1 MGPTAEAK
9 IFQDPRIVAAILEQL
24 SPGPLP
30 NSFPHGQ
37 STAPNEGRRECQR
50 TLATLAMVSRS
61 ISSQALDALWRYV
74 DDFRYVLFVLNAYDR
89 ETSMFGDVITDV
101 EWAKFQGYA
110 IRVRELHLGEIQR
123 VHAIVWI
130 TLTRLCPHDPLLP
143 HLERLTGLTIDSS
156 ALCYT
161 TLFSPTIKH
170 LELKVDKAAEA
181 SAIRMVAQAS
191 RPMLSSLRT
200 LFLDDQAVSNSRSN
214 LPESIPFWTL
224 THLQSLHVV
233 HQTTVTATIIK
244 SLVTI
249 PNLQVLKLSV
259 KQVPYVVTSDR
270 TAGFLRLRDL
280 SLSGSLDD
288 VTNFL
293 TATTPPSLEALTV
306 DVPNV
311 GQGESHTARARGSLN
326 DLYAT
331 LPPSL
336 RRLRMKLTVPPNTE
350 VYHFPERGELLAP
363 LRAFPGLRSLKFAFD
378 NAGFHLSDAH
388 LRALEDA
395 WPELVKFEVRSC
407 ERSNTIWYGRV
418 GHGAGPKEVPH
429 THPTV
434 KTLAAFAERHPRL
447 ERLVVPSI
455 DLDALPDI
463 ASVPFLGH
471 ALRHFGVSRLD
482 VGVPLLDY
490 AHALSRLF
498 PSLGVA
504 DARHAVVPRGPHVNL
519 EEREGELRLLLA
531 AMQAGRELAHGPGAD
546 AAGVAG
552 VSVSDIRLIPQ
563 GRHPAPEEDVI
574 PPRGRSRRD
583 YSFSP
588 PRISR
593 SPTHSDFYRR

>member
-1 MGPTAEAK
+1 
-9 IFQDPRIVAAILEQL
+9 
-24 SPGPLP
+24 
-30 NSFPHGQ
+30 
-37 STAPNEGRRECQR
+37 
-50 TLATLAMVSRS
+50 
-61 ISSQALDALWRYV
+61 
-74 DDFRYVLFVLNAYDR
+74 
-89 ETSMFGDVITDV
+89 MFGDVITDT

-110 IRVRELHLGEIQR
+110 IRVRELHLGDIQR

-161 TLFSPTIKH
+161 TLFSSTIRH

-181 SAIRMVAQAS
+181 SAIRMVVQAS
-191 RPMLSSLRT
+191 LPMLSSLRT
-200 LFLDDQAVSNSRSN
+200 LFLDDQAVSSRSN

-233 HQTTVTATIIK
+233 HQTTVTTTIIK
-244 SLVTI
+244 SLATI
-249 PNLQVLKLSV
+249 ANLQVLKLSV
-259 KQVPYVVTSDR
+259 KQVPYVATSDR
-270 TAGFLRLRDL
+270 TAGFVRLRDL
-280 SLSGSLDD
+280 SLSGSLGD

-306 DVPNV
+306 DVPNI
-311 GQGESHTARARGSLN
+311 GQGESYTARARGSLN
-326 DLYAT
+326 ALYAT

-336 RRLRMKLTVPPNTE
+336 RRLRMSLTVPPNTE

-363 LRAFPGLRSLKFAFD
+363 LRALPGLRSIRFAFD

-388 LRALEDA
+388 LRAFEDT
-395 WPELVKFEVRSC
+395 WPELVEFDVRSR

-463 ASVPFLGH
+463 ASVPFLDH
-471 ALRHFGVSRLD
+471 ALRHFGVSVLET
-482 VGVPLLDY
+482 GVPLLDY

-498 PSLGVA
+498 PRLDVA
-504 DARHAVVPRGPHVNL
+504 DAQHAVLPRGPHVNL
-519 EEREGELRLLLA
+519 EEREGELHLLLA
-531 AMQAGRELAHGPGAD
+531 AMQAGRELVRGPGED
-546 AAGVAG
+546 TAGVAG
-552 VSVSDIRLIPQ
+552 VSGIRLIPQ
-563 GRHPAPEEDVI
+563 GRHVAPAPEEVVI
-574 PPRGRSRRD
+574 PPRGRSPRD
-583 YSFSP
+583 NSFSP
-588 PRISR
+588 LGCRRTPSPFHPISRLRSR
-593 SPTHSDFYRR
+593 SPVYRSRSPVYR